1 MQLEHRIKMYKQ
13 RHKEPPTAK
22 ELARVNRRSN
32 GAVVVTLASK
42 LLTMRNA
49 LKLHRANLDEL
60 ASWHRAARLIQ
71 RK

>member
-1 MQLEHRIKMYKQ
+1 MYNQ
-13 RHKEPPTAK
+13 RHKEPPSAK
-22 ELARVNRRSN
+22 EVARQARRRQA
-32 GAVVVTLASK
+32 AVVATMASR
-42 LLTMRNA
+42 LLTVRQA